1 MTALNLW
8 GPPSTRLAG
17 GLLLG
22 AYAQEIHLFEAIGTP
37 AIPVAGFD
45 LNHPVGQAGIFR
57 VMEDAHVVVDLATV
71 SHGPEVPYAFAYR
84 FTLKNN
90 GKRIVFSGDT
100 TAPNPNLIA
109 LAQGADIL
117 VHEVMDTDAI
127 ETMIIPRCCRPLNRT
142 ACASTCSTPIP
153 APLVAQAAGVPTLV
167 LTHYVPAAVPIST
180 YLAKAQAAA
189 AAIGYQGTI
198 VAPTDLDSVP
208 I

>member
-1 MTALNLW
+1 
-8 GPPSTRLAG
+8 
-17 GLLLG
+17 
-22 AYAQEIHLFEAIGTP
+22 
-37 AIPVAGFD
+37 
-45 LNHPVGQAGIFR
+45 
-57 VMEDAHVVVDLATV
+57 MEDAHVVVDLATV

-100 TAPNPNLIA
+100 TASNPNLIA

-127 ETMIIPRCCRPLNRT
+127 ETMIIALLPPAQQDGVRQHLLNSHTRVQD
-142 ACASTCSTPIP
+142 
-153 APLVAQAAGVPTLV
+153 APLVARAAGVPTLV
-167 LTHYVPAAVPIST
+167 LTHYVPAAVPTNT